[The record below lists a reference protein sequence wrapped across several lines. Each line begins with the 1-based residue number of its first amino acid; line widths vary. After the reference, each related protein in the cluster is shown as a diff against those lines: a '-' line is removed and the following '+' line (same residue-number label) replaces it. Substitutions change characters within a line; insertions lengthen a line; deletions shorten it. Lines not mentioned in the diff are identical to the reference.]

1 MTDDG
6 LKGADDLMARFEAL
20 RNGTA
25 SRAVLGRFGLLAVQR
40 AQERVPRR
48 TGNLF
53 RTIRV
58 AEVDVDAQRVRVTA
72 GGTGRRGA
80 NQYGTYASGAV
91 GYAASVEFGTRPH
104 VIVPRTRKA
113 LAWGGA
119 RRLSGS
125 LRKGAKPTNFARRV
139 NHPGTRAQPY
149 LRPGAEQA
157 LREVGLSD
165 VVVSVWNEAA

>member
-20 RNGTA
+20 RDGTA

-40 AQERVPRR
+40 AQERVPRK

-58 AEVDVDAQRVRVTA
+58 AEVDEQQQRVRVTA
-72 GGTGRRGA
+72 GGTRD
-80 NQYGTYASGAV
+80 V
-91 GYAASVEFGTRPH
+91 GYAADVEFGTRPH

-139 NHPGTRAQPY
+139 NHPGTRPRPY

>member
-20 RNGTA
+20 RDGTA

-40 AQERVPRR
+40 AQERVPRK
-48 TGNLF
+48 TTNLF

-58 AEVDVDAQRVRVTA
+58 AEVDEQAQRVRVVA
-72 GGTGRRGA
+72 GGDRE
-80 NQYGTYASGAV
+80 V
-91 GYAASVEFGTRPH
+91 GYAAHVEFGTAPH
-104 VIVPRTRKA
+104 VIVPRRRKA

-139 NHPGTRAQPY
+139 NHPGTRARPY

-165 VVVSVWNEAA
+165 VVVSVWNDAAA

>member
-20 RNGTA
+20 RDGTA
-25 SRAVLGRFGLLAVQR
+25 TREVLGRFGLLAVQR

-58 AEVDVDAQRVRVTA
+58 AEVDENAQRVRVVA
-72 GGTGRRGA
+72 GGTRE
-80 NQYGTYASGAV
+80 V
-91 GYAASVEFGTRPH
+91 GYASDVEFGTRPH
-104 VIVPRTRKA
+104 VIVPRKRKA
-113 LAWGGA
+113 LAWGGE

-125 LRKGAKPTNFARRV
+125 LRRGASATSFARRV
-139 NHPGTRAQPY
+139 NHPGTRPRPY

-165 VVVSVWNEAA
+165 IVVSVWNEAAA

>member
-6 LKGADDLMARFEAL
+6 LKGADDLMARFAAL
-20 RNGTA
+20 RDGTA

-58 AEVDVDAQRVRVTA
+58 AEVDEQAQRVRVVA
-72 GGTGRRGA
+72 GGDRE
-80 NQYGTYASGAV
+80 V
-91 GYAASVEFGTRPH
+91 GYAAAVEFGTRPH
-104 VIVPRTRKA
+104 VIVARRRKA
-113 LAWGGA
+113 LAWGSRDAATGA
-119 RRLSGS
+119 PTTRRLSGS
-125 LRKGAKPTNFARRV
+125 LRRGSEPTTFRRRV

-165 VVVSVWNEAA
+165 IVVSVWNEAA